1 MRLYVSLG
9 FGILYHTTRT
19 SANDLARCRLHFWST
34 TATDVHTRCLCIV
47 AALVVHTAM
56 YLCETKLSGQD
67 VASKKLPGCRKGF
80 HKQCK
85 VFKLWRVLL
94 LLVVMICNVTSYL
107 GKWTQ
112 FLEF

>member
-19 SANDLARCRLHFWST
+19 SANDLARRRLHFWST

-56 YLCETKLSGQD
+56 YLCEF
-67 VASKKLPGCRKGF
+67 VSKRNCQGKTLLQRSRQGAERVSISSVGCSSCGE
-80 HKQCK
+80 C
-85 VFKLWRVLL
+85 
-94 LLVVMICNVTSYL
+94 SYY
-107 GKWTQ
+107 
-112 FLEF
+112 